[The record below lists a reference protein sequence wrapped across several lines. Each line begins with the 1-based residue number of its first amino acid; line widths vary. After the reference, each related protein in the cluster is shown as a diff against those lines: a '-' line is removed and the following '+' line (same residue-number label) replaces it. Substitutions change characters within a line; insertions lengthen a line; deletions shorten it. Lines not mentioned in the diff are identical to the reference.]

1 MRILFSYYLVLPLG
15 LTFFTGFDAQG
26 VQVLS
31 DKLKQNEGSSVAMV
45 LDGPSGCGK
54 TTILHL
60 ISGLLHADSGSII
73 FAGQELLG
81 LDNKSRAR
89 WRSQNIGYI
98 LQRLNLLEE
107 LSRSPRSMLSMIT
120 IGMWL
125 LLSFALW
132 DVQHRC
138 SWLPAYW
145 TASHSDIVE
154 NL

>member
-1 MRILFSYYLVLPLG
+1 M
-15 LTFFTGFDAQG
+15 
-26 VQVLS
+26 LS
-31 DKLKQNEGSSVAMV
+31 DKLKQNEGSSGAMV

-107 LSRSPRSMLSMIT
+107 LSRSPQSMLSMIK
-120 IGMWL
+120 IGM
-125 LLSFALW
+125 
-132 DVQHRC
+132 
-138 SWLPAYW
+138 
-145 TASHSDIVE
+145 
-154 NL
+154 

>member
-1 MRILFSYYLVLPLG
+1 MDEKKIIEFRNIVKSFDGQIILK
-15 LTFFTGFDAQG
+15 G
-26 VQVLS
+26 V
-31 DKLKQNEGSSVAMV
+31 N
-45 LDGPSGCGK
+45 LDIYEKEFVTLLGPSGCGK

-107 LSRSPRSMLSMIT
+107 LSRSLGCNSLKVEPLVRSMRPFWGPRLI
-120 IGMWL
+120 
-125 LLSFALW
+125 
-132 DVQHRC
+132 D
-138 SWLPAYW
+138 
-145 TASHSDIVE
+145 
-154 NL
+154 

>member
-1 MRILFSYYLVLPLG
+1 MGSKAIGVNHRNLSAQIIAHFVFLLSGFALRAG
-15 LTFFTGFDAQG
+15 FFTGFDAQG

-107 LSRSPRSMLSMIT
+107 LSRSSQSMLSMIT
-120 IGMWL
+120 IGM
-125 LLSFALW
+125 
-132 DVQHRC
+132 
-138 SWLPAYW
+138 
-145 TASHSDIVE
+145 
-154 NL
+154 

>member
-15 LTFFTGFDAQG
+15 LAFFTGFDAQG

-98 LQRLNLLEE
+98 LQRLNLLEG
-107 LSRSPRSMLSMIT
+107 LSRSLGCNSLKVEPLLRSMRLF
-120 IGMWL
+120 WEPRL
-125 LLSFALW
+125 L
-132 DVQHRC
+132 D
-138 SWLPAYW
+138 
-145 TASHSDIVE
+145 
-154 NL
+154 

>member
-31 DKLKQNEGSSVAMV
+31 DKLKQNEGSNVAMV

-107 LSRSPRSMLSMIT
+107 LSRSLGCNSLKVEPLVRSMRPFW
-120 IGMWL
+120 GPRL
-125 LLSFALW
+125 L
-132 DVQHRC
+132 D
-138 SWLPAYW
+138 
-145 TASHSDIVE
+145 
-154 NL
+154 